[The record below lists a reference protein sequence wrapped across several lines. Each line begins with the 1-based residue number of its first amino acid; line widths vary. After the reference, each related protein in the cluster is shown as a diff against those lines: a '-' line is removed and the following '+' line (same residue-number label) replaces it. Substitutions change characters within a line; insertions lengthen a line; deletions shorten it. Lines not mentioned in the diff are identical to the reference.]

1 MSTSIDSI
9 NSLGNYMSLLQMNA
23 QSMQQIQQNLFSK
36 IDSNSS
42 GGVDKAEFSDFAKN
56 LSKLSGKSINVDDTF
71 STYDAN
77 KDGAL
82 SSDEMKSFMNDNAP
96 APPDGMGGGM
106 FSMNTQSLQQGQ
118 NDLFSKIDSDGSGG
132 IDKTEFSD
140 FAKKVK
146 EHTGKSVK
154 AEDVFSTY
162 DTNNDG
168 TLSSEEMK
176 AFMKD
181 NAPPPPGQMQNAV
194 SAYGTDQSSD
204 PISTLMD
211 LLKNLSATD
220 GSSASGN
227 TNSISTYITKL
238 IESLKNGGSS
248 SLVNAIA

>member
-1 MSTSIDSI
+1 MSTSIESI

-23 QSMQQIQQNLFSK
+23 QSMQQRHDDLFSK
-36 IDSNSS
+36 LDSDSNS
-42 GGVDKAEFSDFAKN
+42 GIDKVEFSAFAKKLSEGSGN
-56 LSKLSGKSINVDDTF
+56 SLKVDDVFSQYDVNGDVSLSSDELQSFMKDNGPPPPPPNGMGGSPGMNGQSDDLFAKLDSNSDGGIDKNEFSTFAEKLSKDTGNSINVD
-71 STYDAN
+71 N
-77 KDGAL
+77 
-82 SSDEMKSFMNDNAP
+82 
-96 APPDGMGGGM
+96 
-106 FSMNTQSLQQGQ
+106 
-118 NDLFSKIDSDGSGG
+118 
-132 IDKTEFSD
+132 
-140 FAKKVK
+140 
-146 EHTGKSVK
+146 
-154 AEDVFSTY
+154 VFSTY